1 MKKYIIIIFFSLLF
15 VDKSSAQLYCNE
27 WINYSQS
34 YFKIPITDK
43 GLYRLTHAQLAA
55 AGFNIAN
62 NPQKIQI
69 FHRGVEQ
76 AISVQGEADGT
87 FDATD
92 YVDFFGKGNDG
103 TQDRELHFP
112 NYTSQINLYK
122 NIYSDTTA
130 YFITQSLGAT
140 NGKRMSNL
148 NLPAGALV
156 AQPYIIQEEL
166 QAFAENFSPG
176 TSLISSFFTYLAD
189 FGRGKGITSS
199 AIGAAAS
206 RDFTFNITNPQGNT
220 TPTIEISYVSRGL
233 SNVTMTFSVGNSIAT
248 LRPINTTFS
257 GTANAGIIAANL
269 LVTDFPTGNGQL
281 ILRAACTGAQF
292 SVNYIK
298 LRYAKGVNAN
308 SQTEN
313 YFNTAS
319 NPSAMSLLNIANV
332 PAGSILYDITN
343 TINIRQIAS
352 ANNPVIDNT
361 LNERSFFL
369 TNNFRIPARIS
380 KINFQSISPL
390 SFDYLMISNQILR
403 NPAGGYADPV
413 QAYADYRAS
422 AQGGSYK
429 PILMDI
435 EVLYNQFNYGERSSV
450 AIRNFAKFMYDGN
463 PTTSKPKALF
473 LLGRA
478 ISLMPTDPNFYY
490 IGNTSFDIRNNPLHA
505 AQNLVPTHS
514 YPGSDI
520 PLTAGFDGLAQY
532 QYANTIPTGRLSA
545 NIPLHVA
552 NYLTKVKEHENP
564 TGNNVWRKNMLFL
577 SGGVSQAEQANFKSI
592 VTNYKNIIEGDF
604 LRGTGKIITKTTTNN
619 VQYINIADEVN
630 KGIGQLT
637 FFGHSSQL
645 FSDIDIGN
653 ASQDVQGYRNKGKYP
668 LILANGCL
676 LGNLYSGYFLNGY
689 ISDDWMLLRDDRGA
703 IGWIANAGEGIASYL
718 NFFSTLWHNA
728 AYGTKILLGE
738 PLGVL
743 HRATV
748 TSVNLGSDP
757 ILRSQFQQM
766 TLQADPAVRLVVG
779 NKPDYYTDNTQISLE
794 SFNNS
799 IITARSDSFK
809 IRLIANNQGIS
820 DTTKFRISVKRTLSN
835 GTIIDYTTI
844 KRYKINNTDTLY
856 FTVTRPAG
864 AGVSG
869 GGFGNNRFEVKLDYL
884 NQIPELSEDN
894 NVAVLEYLLP
904 DVGAKALFPPE
915 YSVIGTQPIR
925 LIAQA
930 GDLANIGRDMVFE
943 VDTSSFFNSPIKRTN
958 IIRGQ
963 ALPTWEFVPNTDLLP
978 SDSIVYYWRVNFVD
992 AVGSA
997 TILWDESSF
1006 MYIKNSPSGW
1016 SQARFSQFY
1025 KSKDVNI
1032 EQDKNIN
1039 KWKYKSVNNR
1049 LRVTTYGAT
1058 SPLVSETTFSWNGAT
1073 IAFNGP
1079 LQNPCADNSLWLIAF
1094 DKRTKLPYRP
1104 AGMSLCGLQPS
1115 IVGTITSANIEAGA
1129 LNGIIGGIPTDDY
1142 LLVISKG
1149 AISTLAYNTARTAF
1163 LQIGASPAGLNTLL
1177 AGHPYIL
1184 LGKKGVGNNIVPA
1197 LQEIISGSI
1206 TNQINDV
1213 ISMDYNLDGGFIEGD
1228 ITSTRIG
1235 PASAWGTV
1243 FSNYVKNIPT
1253 ENPLNDQNEL
1263 IVIGEKLNGEKDVL
1277 FNNITS
1283 PSFAINS
1290 INAQTYPYLYLNFK
1304 TRDEITQTP
1313 SQLKRWQVLYSGVP
1327 EGYINIAK
1335 IGAATYT
1342 IPDKQEGQDFELNF
1356 AFDNIGQKD
1365 YSVDSLLVEYT
1376 IINATSNLQEKRTK
1390 NIKAPKIGESVLFS
1404 LSLKTLGKIG
1414 KNTLRIF
1421 VNPRL
1426 QLEQLYD
1433 NNVLETTFNVI
1444 GDNRN
1449 PLLDVTF
1456 DGVKIMDNEIVSASP
1471 LINIILRDDNQFL
1484 VRTDTSGLDIRLKS
1498 PCTNCNFKQI
1508 YFSNPNLRF
1517 RSEKGKYIVD
1527 FNPQNFP
1534 DGTYTLQVQ
1543 GTDAKGNRAGE
1554 VPYFINFQVI
1564 NESTITN
1571 VYPYPNPFSGSTRF
1585 VFTLTG
1591 NQIPDQMK
1599 IQIMTVTGKVVKEIL
1614 QDEIGFLRI
1623 GNNISEYAWDGTDE
1637 FGDKLANGVYL
1648 YKVQMRIN
1656 GQQIKH
1662 RDSAGD
1668 KAFKKDFGKMYIL
1681 R

>member
-1 MKKYIIIIFFSLLF
+1 MSLLF

-27 WINYSQS
+27 WINYNQT

-43 GLYRLTHAQLAA
+43 GLYRLTHAQLAV
-55 AGFNIAN
+55 AGFNVTN

-76 AISVQGEADGT
+76 AISVQGEADGV

-92 YVDFFGKGNDG
+92 YVDFFGKNNDG
-103 TQDRELHFP
+103 TQDRELHYP
-112 NYTSQINLYK
+112 TYASQINPYK

-130 YFITQSLGAT
+130 YFITQSLSAT

-148 NLPAGALV
+148 NLPSGALV

-166 QAFAENFSPG
+166 QAFAEQFSPG
-176 TSLISSFFTYLAD
+176 ASLISNIYMYLAD
-189 FGRGKGITSS
+189 FGRGKGVTSS
-199 AIGAAAS
+199 FIGAAAP
-206 RDFTFNITNPQGNT
+206 RDFTFNITNPQGNI

-233 SNVTMTFSVGNSIAT
+233 SNTTMTFSVGSSTAT
-248 LRPINTTFS
+248 LRPINTTLS
-257 GTANAGIIAANL
+257 GSANFGIITTSL
-269 LVTDFPTGNGQL
+269 LASDFPAGNGQF
-281 ILRAACTGAQF
+281 ILRAACTGAEF

-313 YFNTAS
+313 YFNTAP
-319 NPSAMSLLNIANV
+319 NPSATSLLNIANV

-343 TINIRQIAS
+343 TTNIRQIAS

-369 TNNFRIPARIS
+369 TNNFRTPLKIS
-380 KINFQSISPL
+380 QISFQSINPL
-390 SFDYLMISNQILR
+390 SFDYLMISNNILR
-403 NPAGGYADPV
+403 KPAGGYSDPV
-413 QAYADYRAS
+413 RAYADYRAS
-422 AQGGSYK
+422 VQGGNYK

-478 ISLMPTDPNFYY
+478 ISLKPTDPNPNFYY
-490 IGNTSFDIRNNPLHA
+490 IGNISFDIRNNPLHA
-505 AQNLVPTHS
+505 AQNLVPTHG

-520 PLTAGFDGLAQY
+520 PLTAGFDGLTQY

-564 TGNNVWRKNMLFL
+564 TGSNVWRKNMLFL
-577 SGGVSQAEQANFKSI
+577 SGGISQGEQANFRNY
-592 VTNYKNIIEGDF
+592 VNNYKNIIEGDF

-619 VQYINIADEVN
+619 VQYINIADEIN
-630 KGIGQLT
+630 AGIGQLT
-637 FFGHSSQL
+637 FFGHSSAI
-645 FSDIDIGN
+645 FSEIDIGS

-676 LGNLYSGYFLNGY
+676 LGNLYSGYSNPPY
-689 ISDDWMLLRDDRGA
+689 VAQADDWMLLRDDRGA
-703 IGWIANAGEGIASYL
+703 IAWIANAGEGIASYL

-738 PLGVL
+738 PLGVI
-743 HRATV
+743 HRAVV
-748 TSVNLGSDP
+748 TSVNLGNDP
-757 ILRSQFQQM
+757 ITRSQFQQM
-766 TLQADPAVRLVVG
+766 TLQADPAVRLVAG

-799 IITARSDSFK
+799 LITARSDSFK

-835 GTIIDYTTI
+835 GSIIDYTTT

-856 FTVTRPAG
+856 FTVKRPL
-864 AGVSG
+864 SG

-904 DVGAKALFPPE
+904 DIGAKALFPPE

-943 VDTSSFFNSPIKRTN
+943 VDTSSFFNSPIKRSN

-963 ALPTWEFVPNTDLLP
+963 PLPTWEFVPNTDVLP

-992 AVGSA
+992 AVGNA

-1006 MYIKNSPSGW
+1006 IYIKNSPSGW
-1016 SQARFSQFY
+1016 SQARFPQFY

-1032 EQDKNIN
+1032 EKDKNIN

-1049 LRVTTYGAT
+1049 LRATTYGETNPLSIAGET
-1058 SPLVSETTFSWNGAT
+1058 SFYWNSAGVVVTPSFFGCANNSFLV
-1073 IAFNGP
+1073 
-1079 LQNPCADNSLWLIAF
+1079 IAF
-1094 DKRTKLPYRP
+1094 DKRTKLPYLP
-1104 AGMSLCGLQPS
+1104 AGVSVCGQPPF
-1115 IVGTITSANIEAGA
+1115 IIGTIGNASVETGGLA
-1129 LNGIIGGIPTDDY
+1129 GIIGSIPTDDY
-1142 LLVISKG
+1142 VLVISKG
-1149 AISTLAYNTARTAF
+1149 TLSTLAYNTARTAL
-1163 LQIGASPAGLNTLL
+1163 LQIGASPAALNTLL

-1184 LGKKGVGNNIVPA
+1184 LGKKGLGSNIVPA
-1197 LQEIISGSI
+1197 LQEIISTSI
-1206 TNQINDV
+1206 TNQLNDV
-1213 ISMDYNLDGGFIEGD
+1213 ILMDFNLDGGFIEGNV
-1228 ITSTRIG
+1228 TSTRIG

-1253 ENPLNDQNEL
+1253 ENSLNDQNEL
-1263 IVIGEKLNGEKDVL
+1263 IVLGEKLNGQIDTLIRNVPL
-1277 FNNITS
+1277 
-1283 PSFAINS
+1283 PSLGINT

-1304 TRDEITQTP
+1304 TKDEITQTP

-1335 IGAATYT
+1335 IGVATYT

-1365 YSVDSLLVEYT
+1365 YNVDSLLVEYT
-1376 IINATSNLQEKRTK
+1376 IINATSNLQERRTK

-1414 KNTLRIF
+1414 KNTLRVF

-1433 NNVLETTFNVI
+1433 NNILETTFNVI

-1456 DGVKIMDNEIVSASP
+1456 DGAKIMDNEIVSASP

-1498 PCTNCNFKQI
+1498 PCANCNFKQI

-1527 FNPQNFP
+1527 FNPQNLP

-1554 VPYFINFQVI
+1554 VPYLINFQVI
-1564 NESTITN
+1564 NESTVTN

-1591 NQIPDQMK
+1591 SQIPDQMK

-1614 QDEIGFLRI
+1614 QDEIGFLRV

>member
-1 MKKYIIIIFFSLLF
+1 
-15 VDKSSAQLYCNE
+15 
-27 WINYSQS
+27 
-34 YFKIPITDK
+34 
-43 GLYRLTHAQLAA
+43 
-55 AGFNIAN
+55 
-62 NPQKIQI
+62 
-69 FHRGVEQ
+69 
-76 AISVQGEADGT
+76 
-87 FDATD
+87 
-92 YVDFFGKGNDG
+92 
-103 TQDRELHFP
+103 
-112 NYTSQINLYK
+112 
-122 NIYSDTTA
+122 
-130 YFITQSLGAT
+130 
-140 NGKRMSNL
+140 
-148 NLPAGALV
+148 
-156 AQPYIIQEEL
+156 
-166 QAFAENFSPG
+166 
-176 TSLISSFFTYLAD
+176 
-189 FGRGKGITSS
+189 
-199 AIGAAAS
+199 
-206 RDFTFNITNPQGNT
+206 
-220 TPTIEISYVSRGL
+220 
-233 SNVTMTFSVGNSIAT
+233 
-248 LRPINTTFS
+248 
-257 GTANAGIIAANL
+257 
-269 LVTDFPTGNGQL
+269 
-281 ILRAACTGAQF
+281 
-292 SVNYIK
+292 
-298 LRYAKGVNAN
+298 
-308 SQTEN
+308 
-313 YFNTAS
+313 
-319 NPSAMSLLNIANV
+319 
-332 PAGSILYDITN
+332 
-343 TINIRQIAS
+343 
-352 ANNPVIDNT
+352 
-361 LNERSFFL
+361 
-369 TNNFRIPARIS
+369 
-380 KINFQSISPL
+380 
-390 SFDYLMISNQILR
+390 
-403 NPAGGYADPV
+403 
-413 QAYADYRAS
+413 
-422 AQGGSYK
+422 
-429 PILMDI
+429 MDI

-463 PTTSKPKALF
+463 PATSKPKALF

-478 ISLMPTDPNFYY
+478 ISLQPVDADPRFTNV
-490 IGNTSFDIRNNPLHA
+490 GVNFDIRNNPLDA
-505 AQNLVPTHS
+505 VQNLVPTHS

-520 PLTAGFDGLAQY
+520 PLTAGFDNVLQY

-552 NYLTKVKEHENP
+552 NYLTKVKEHENSI
-564 TGNNVWRKNMLFL
+564 GNNVWRKNMLFL
-577 SGGVSQAEQANFKSI
+577 SGGISQGEQVTFKNN

-604 LRGTGKIITKTTTNN
+604 LRGIGKIITKTTTNN
-619 VQYINIADEVN
+619 VQYINIADEIN
-630 KGIGQLT
+630 KGLGQLT
-637 FFGHSSQL
+637 FFGHSSII
-645 FSDIDIGN
+645 FSEIDIGS

-676 LGNLYSGYFLNGY
+676 LGNLYSGY
-689 ISDDWMLLRDDRGA
+689 SDSYQANDWMLLRNDRGA
-703 IGWIANAGEGIASYL
+703 IAWIANAGQGTAFHL
-718 NFFSTLWHNA
+718 NIFSTIWHGA
-728 AYGTKILLGE
+728 AYGTRALIGE
-738 PLGVL
+738 PLGVI
-743 HRATV
+743 HKAV
-748 TSVNLGSDP
+748 VNSIDFRNAEP

-766 TLQADPAVRLVVG
+766 TLQADPAVRLVTG

-835 GTIIDYTTI
+835 GTIIDYTTT
-844 KRYKINNTDTLY
+844 KRYRINNTDTLY

-864 AGVSG
+864 AGASG

-915 YSVIGTQPIR
+915 YSVIGSQPIR

-943 VDTSSFFNSPIKRTN
+943 VDTSSFFNSPIKRSN

-978 SDSIVYYWRVNFVD
+978 SDSLVYYWRVNFVD
-992 AVGSA
+992 AVGNA
-997 TILWDESSF
+997 NILWDESSF

-1016 SQARFSQFY
+1016 SQARFPQFY

-1032 EQDKNIN
+1032 EKDKNIN

-1049 LRVTTYGAT
+1049 LRVTTYGGTNPLGLTTQT
-1058 SPLVSETTFSWNGAT
+1058 SFYWNSAGVVVNPTF
-1073 IAFNGP
+1073 F
-1079 LQNPCADNSLWLIAF
+1079 PCDDNSFLVIAF
-1094 DKRTKLPYRP
+1094 DKRTKLPYIPPGVAR
-1104 AGMSLCGLQPS
+1104 CGQPPFIIGAIGSAS
-1115 IVGTITSANIEAGA
+1115 IETGG
-1129 LNGIIGGIPTDDY
+1129 LNGVIGSIPTDDY
-1142 LLVISKG
+1142 VLVISKG
-1149 AISTLAYNTARTAF
+1149 RLSTLAYTTARTAL

-1184 LGKKGVGNNIVPA
+1184 LGKKGFGSSIVPA
-1197 LQEIISGSI
+1197 LQEIISTSI
-1206 TNQINDV
+1206 TNQLNDV
-1213 ISMDYNLDGGFIEGD
+1213 LSMDFNLDGGFIEGD

-1243 FSNYVKNIPT
+1243 FSNYSRITPT

-1263 IVIGEKLNGEKDVL
+1263 IVVGEKLNGDKVVL
-1277 FNNITS
+1277 FNNVTS
-1283 PSFAINS
+1283 PSFAINT

-1304 TRDEITQTP
+1304 TKDEITQTP

-1335 IGAATYT
+1335 IGVANYT
-1342 IPDKQEGQDFELNF
+1342 IPDKQEGQDFDLNF

-1376 IINATSNLQEKRTK
+1376 VINATSNLQEKRTK

-1404 LSLKTLGKIG
+1404 LSLKTLGKVG
-1414 KNTLRIF
+1414 KNTLRVF

-1433 NNVLETTFNVI
+1433 NNILETTFNVI

-1517 RSEKGKYIVD
+1517 RSEKGKYVVD
-1527 FNPQNFP
+1527 FNPQNLP

-1554 VPYFINFQVI
+1554 VPYLINFQVI
-1564 NESTITN
+1564 NESTVTN

-1591 NQIPDQMK
+1591 SQVPDQMK

-1614 QDEIGFLRI
+1614 QDEIGFLRV